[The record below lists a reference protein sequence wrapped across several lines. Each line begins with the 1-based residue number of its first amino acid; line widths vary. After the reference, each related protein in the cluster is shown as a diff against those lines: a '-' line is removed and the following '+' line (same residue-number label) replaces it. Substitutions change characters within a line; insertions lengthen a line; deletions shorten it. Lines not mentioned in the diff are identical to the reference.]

1 MGLKSRFGFTD
12 EDKQQGVSSLEDRP
26 KCSASELKEAFDWLC
41 TQVVMPRINDL
52 LDFLDSDSLMGSTM
66 VDYGGEKVELQE
78 AVTRLRSRLETL
90 KSTNGAAN
98 VGAMRGEVSTT
109 VQSVLNFI
117 LDKIESME
125 LGAVEIPV
133 GGITTSKLASDCK
146 APLAGTA
153 DYVKGFGPIC
163 RYKLKWGMV
172 NVKPSGYALCCDN
185 HSTVPF
191 WSSDPA
197 IHVNNGNVWMSLYS
211 GKAKITNAGTYRIKV
226 VLSVS
231 VPSVLNDVN
240 NQTVMETCSFIHKDA
255 ESSVETTMMED
266 CKQVHFQHGCLFILE
281 KTGVVLKEGDLLR
294 LSFSRRYEGA
304 ESVDEVSRGD
314 GYVEYERLGD

>member
-12 EDKQQGVSSLEDRP
+12 EDKQRGVSSLEDRP
-26 KCSASELKEAFDWLC
+26 KCSAAELKSAFDLLC
-41 TQVVMPRINDL
+41 TQVIMPRINDL

-125 LGAVEIPV
+125 LGAVEIPA

-146 APLAGTA
+146 APFAGTA
-153 DYVKGFGPIC
+153 DYVNTVNLIHRYAVKGSKQSKSIIAVFQPIPYWC
-163 RYKLKWGMV
+163 NDPSYNIRLEENSWLLSKTGGWRRFRKAGIYRLTLHCTGTPPGSLTDANNTTEMVCVQLLK
-172 NVKPSGYALCCDN
+172 
-185 HSTVPF
+185 
-191 WSSDPA
+191 
-197 IHVNNGNVWMSLYS
+197 
-211 GKAKITNAGTYRIKV
+211 
-226 VLSVS
+226 
-231 VPSVLNDVN
+231 
-240 NQTVMETCSFIHKDA
+240 KDA
-255 ESSVETTMMED
+255 DDVTTVLVEDYIQM
-266 CKQVHFQHGCLFILE
+266 HNQHGHCFSLC
-281 KTGVVLKEGDLLR
+281 VDNM
-294 LSFSRRYEGA
+294 SFSTQDMILLNYSRSTPGV
-304 ESVDEVSRGD
+304 SGSDEIPDIG
-314 GYVEYERLGD
+314 GYLEMERLGD